1 MSKSAFLL
9 PLVILT
15 VSLVTGCTTMYK
27 DHGYLPLEESLNQV
41 AIGKDNRGF
50 VTGLLGSP
58 IGSGVLDDGAIFY
71 ISTRIKTYLFYEPK
85 VVSRDMIV
93 VSFDSQDKVS
103 NVESFSL
110 EDGRIVVLSRRVT
123 EAPVKGPK
131 ILSQILGNFGNVS
144 ADDLLGQ

>member
-71 ISTRIKTYLFYEPK
+71 ISTRIKTYLFSEPK

-103 NVESFSL
+103 NVERFSL

>member
-9 PLVILT
+9 QLVILT

-103 NVESFSL
+103 NVERFSL

>member
-15 VSLVTGCTTMYK
+15 VSLVTGCTTTYK

-103 NVESFSL
+103 NVERFSL

>member
-50 VTGLLGSP
+50 VTSLLGSP

-103 NVESFSL
+103 NVERFSL

>member
-15 VSLVTGCTTMYK
+15 SSFFTGCTTVYK

-41 AIGKDNRGF
+41 IIGKDNRGSII
-50 VTGLLGSP
+50 GLLGSP
-58 IGSGVLDDGAIFY
+58 IGFGGLDDGSVFY

-93 VSFDSQDKVS
+93 VSFDTQDKVS
-103 NVESFSL
+103 NIERFSL

>member
-1 MSKSAFLL
+1 
-9 PLVILT
+9 
-15 VSLVTGCTTMYK
+15 
-27 DHGYLPLEESLNQV
+27 LPLEESLNQV

-103 NVESFSL
+103 NVERFSL

>member
-103 NVESFSL
+103 NVERFSL

>member
-9 PLVILT
+9 PLAILT
-15 VSLVTGCTTMYK
+15 LSFFTGCTTMYK
-27 DHGYLPLEESLNQV
+27 NHGYLPLEESLNQV

-50 VTGLLGSP
+50 ITGLLGSP

-71 ISTRIKTYLFYEPK
+71 IFTRIKTYLFYEPK

-93 VSFDSQDKVS
+93 VSFDTQDKVS
-103 NVESFSL
+103 NIERFSL

-131 ILSQILGNFGNVS
+131 VLSQILGNFGNVS